1 MLFKARHLHQILRLN
16 ERAGENYVNWIN
28 NLFINIFESFFTESY
43 VIESLEACLCYLQY
57 ISYGIVNDCGII
69 SDLLLFVNFFKKK
82 YSNLLESSGPGLAIL
97 LITGL
102 HCTWFKQTSLWKPL
116 KGSSCFLKKI
126 CQMTSSARARNTY

>member
-28 NLFINIFESFFTESY
+28 NLFINIFESFFTESC
-43 VIESLEACLCYLQY
+43 VIESLEVWLCYLQY